1 MSCCHWINRGLFLP
15 IAMLL
20 VVVAPLATG
29 TARAQDAAP
38 AGAEPKQKLPA
49 PEAITLTTK
58 DGLQLKATF
67 YAGSKGK
74 KTVPV
79 IILHDFK
86 SNRNPFTAMAEG
98 LQKRGYAVLVPDLR
112 GHGTSTRFVDVTG
125 MDIEAAKMRRNDFGH
140 IIEFDMEALR
150 KFLVTKNDE
159 GELNLNS
166 LCIVGS
172 EMGTVMA
179 VNWTAHDWSLP
190 PLATG
195 KQGQDVK
202 SLVLVSPEWSF
213 KGVPIGKALATPVF
227 RSNRISLLILV
238 GEQNT
243 KAMKNA
249 TRLHNTLVRWHPEPD
264 DFDAYEKRTLWL
276 EPLQTSLQGVKLLDA
291 GGADLL
297 AFVADFLQWRTV
309 DLDFEWTQRRT
320 IK

>member
-1 MSCCHWINRGLFLP
+1 MSCCHWINRVPLLP
-15 IAMLL
+15 IALLL
-20 VVVAPLATG
+20 VVVAPLAMG

-49 PEAITLTTK
+49 PESITLTTK
-58 DGLQLKATF
+58 DGLQLKATY
-67 YAGSKGK
+67 YAGTKGK

-86 SNRNPFTAMAEG
+86 SNRNAFTAVAEG
-98 LQKRGYAVLVPDLR
+98 LQIRGHAVLVPDLR
-112 GHGTSTRFVDVTG
+112 GHGASTRFVDATG
-125 MDIEAAKMRRNDFGH
+125 MDIEAARMRRNDFGH
-140 IIEFDMEALR
+140 IIEFDLEAVR

-166 LCIVGS
+166 LCVVGS
-172 EMGTVMA
+172 EMGAVLA

-190 PLATG
+190 PLTTG

-213 KGVPIGKALATPVF
+213 KGIPIRNALATHAF
-227 RSNRISLLILV
+227 RSNQISTLILV
-238 GEQNT
+238 GELNT

-249 TRLHNTLVRWHPEPD
+249 SRLHNTLVRWHPEPE
-264 DFDAYEKRTLWL
+264 DFEAYERRTLWL

-291 GGADLL
+291 GGANLL
-297 AFVADFLQWRTV
+297 AFVADFLQWRAV
-309 DLDFEWTQRRT
+309 DLDYEWTRRRS